1 MQRAP
6 LIGTGRHRLA
16 IDGQGVTTLVAFHGC
31 PLRCKYC
38 LNDACW
44 RPEGIW
50 REVTTAELL
59 DDVRIDNLYFLATGG
74 GITFGGGEPCLR
86 SLFIEEFH
94 QMMDQRWHLN
104 IETSLCVDHDHVE
117 RLLPLVDQWIIDI
130 KDCSSDI
137 YKRYTGKHLETPLT
151 NLRWLLSHDGMAE
164 KIIVRLPLIPDYNTK
179 DDIRRSRK
187 LLTEMGVTHFDEFKY
202 IIKK

>member
-1 MQRAP
+1 MQQAP

-38 LNDACW
+38 LNKACW
-44 RPEGIW
+44 SEKGIW
-50 REVTTAELL
+50 REVTTTELL
-59 DDVRIDNLYFLATGG
+59 DEVRIDNLYFLATGG

-94 QMMDQRWHLN
+94 QMMDHRWHLN
-104 IETSLCVDHDHVE
+104 IETSLYVDHDHVE

-130 KDCSSDI
+130 KDCSPDI
-137 YKRYTGKHLETPLT
+137 YERYTGRHLETPLA

-164 KIIVRLPLIPDYNTK
+164 KIIVRLPLIPEYNTK
-179 DDIRRSRK
+179 DDIRHSRK

-202 IIKK
+202 IVKE

>member
-6 LIGTGRHRLA
+6 LIGIGRHRLA

-31 PLRCKYC
+31 PLRCRYC

-44 RPEGIW
+44 NPEGIW

-59 DDVRIDNLYFLATGG
+59 ETVRIDNLYFLATNG

-94 QMMDQRWHLN
+94 QMMDQPWHLN
-104 IETSLCVDHDHVE
+104 IETSLHADRHHLE
-117 RLLPLVDQWIIDI
+117 RLFPLIDQWIIDI
-130 KDCSSDI
+130 KDFDPDI
-137 YKRYTGKHLETPLT
+137 YERYTGQRQEKVID
-151 NLRWLLSHDGMAE
+151 NLRWLLTHNGMEE
-164 KIIVRLPLIPDYNTK
+164 KITIRLPLIPEHNTRE
-179 DDIRRSRK
+179 DIRRSRER
-187 LLTEMGVTHFDEFKY
+187 LEEMGIVHFDEFKY
-202 IIKK
+202 VVR